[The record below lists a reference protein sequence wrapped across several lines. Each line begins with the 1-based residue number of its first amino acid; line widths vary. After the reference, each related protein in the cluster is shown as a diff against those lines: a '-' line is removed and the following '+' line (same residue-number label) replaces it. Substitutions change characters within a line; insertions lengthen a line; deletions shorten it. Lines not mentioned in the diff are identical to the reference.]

1 MDDGRRFQILAEVG
15 RGMERQ
21 VLENFWHRFIDH
33 LAADKDAESFFKE
46 LDSKAQER
54 PDSHH

>member
-1 MDDGRRFQILAEVG
+1 
-15 RGMERQ
+15 
-21 VLENFWHRFIDH
+21 
-33 LAADKDAESFFKE
+33 LAADKDAESFFRE

>member
-1 MDDGRRFQILAEVG
+1 MTISNTGQKSVAEWK
-15 RGMERQ
+15 EKYWK
-21 VLENFWHRFIDH
+21 NFWHRFIDH

-54 PDSHH
+54 PDSQH